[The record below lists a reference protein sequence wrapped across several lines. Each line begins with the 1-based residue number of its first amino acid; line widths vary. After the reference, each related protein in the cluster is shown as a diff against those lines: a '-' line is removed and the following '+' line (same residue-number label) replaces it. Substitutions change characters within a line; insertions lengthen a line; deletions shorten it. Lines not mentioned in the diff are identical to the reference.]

1 MRFELSS
8 MALLLLV
15 AAVVTAG
22 LVLGISFVAQPVKFS
37 APGVAL
43 AQQVRIGSVIFHAS
57 HAVQG
62 VLLLAL
68 VLAIALAPALVPAW
82 TAKVG
87 PWAWVA
93 LGAGV
98 GIAAMSLALQSVGLM
113 PLLDERVAALG
124 RGQVVPSE
132 PWLHLSY
139 VGLEVTKLLGLG
151 HLAWRAWILLPRS

>member
-1 MRFELSS
+1 

-57 HAVQG
+57 HTVQW

-68 VLAIALAPALVPAW
+68 VGAIGLAPALVPVW
-82 TAKVG
+82 TAQVG
-87 PWAWVA
+87 PWAWMTLGV
-93 LGAGV
+93 GAG
-98 GIAAMSLALQSVGLM
+98 IATLSLALQSQGLM

-124 RGQVVPSE
+124 RGQTVPSE

-151 HLAWRAWILLPRS
+151 HLAWRAWMLLPRT